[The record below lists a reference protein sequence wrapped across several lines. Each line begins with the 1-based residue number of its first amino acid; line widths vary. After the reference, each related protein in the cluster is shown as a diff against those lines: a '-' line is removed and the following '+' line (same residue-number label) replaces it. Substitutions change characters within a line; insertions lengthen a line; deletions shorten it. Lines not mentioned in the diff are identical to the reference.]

1 MTLGAAV
8 DDDDDDLAGRQK
20 MVAINQVS
28 TL

>member
-8 DDDDDDLAGRQK
+8 DDDGDDLADRQK